1 MFGKRIRAL
10 VALTG
15 AAALMTLSSGSAL
28 AQKQAGPVPVFV
40 GTFPGLGTAEEQIHQ
55 GAQAAAKALHVN
67 LKWFAPASGSVSDQ
81 LSATES
87 ALSLPN
93 LKGLSVVAADP
104 NSLEGVMRKAKAK
117 GVAIS
122 QLSACTPKATAPI
135 CYSTDFEKAGQSVAQ
150 RMATLMRGT
159 GKVVI
164 ATGTPGDVNHK
175 LRVKG
180 FTEYMKAH
188 DPNIQIVQTIPNCDS
203 ADTTVQCAE
212 TALSAHPDLTGY
224 YATGAAAADGAS
236 SVFPKAGKHVIVS
249 AVDDDPT
256 TIAGIKNGSITFTY
270 VQQLWCGGYLMVLL
284 PYEEAFKG
292 LVPKQKFVDTGI
304 AFVGKT
310 NVNTYKQAQTA
321 NCNKLLKY
329 INTNVM
335 KKG

>member
-1 MFGKRIRAL
+1 MPLI
-10 VALTG
+10 VALG
-15 AAALMTLSSGSAL
+15 SAAILMTLSSGPAL
-28 AQKQAGPVPVFV
+28 AQKQAGPTPLFV
-40 GTFPGLGTAEEQIHQ
+40 GTFPGLGLAEQQIHQ

-67 LKWFAPASGSVSDQ
+67 LDWFAPASGAVSDQ
-81 LSATES
+81 LTATES

-104 NSLEGVMRKAKAK
+104 NSLEGVMRQAKAK
-117 GVAIS
+117 GIAIS

-135 CYSTDFEKAGQSVAQ
+135 CYSTDFEKAGQEVAQ
-150 RMATLMRGT
+150 KMATLMNGS

-164 ATGTPGDVNHK
+164 ATGIPGDVNHQ

-188 DPNIQIVQTIPNCDS
+188 DPKIQIVQTIPNCDS

-224 YATGAAAADGAS
+224 YATGAAAADGAA

-256 TIAGIKNGSITFTY
+256 TISGIKKGSISFTY

-284 PYEEAFKG
+284 PYEQAFKG
-292 LVPKQKFVDTGI
+292 LVPHQKFVDTGI
-304 AFVGKT
+304 AFVDKS
-310 NVNTYKQAQTA
+310 NVNTYKAAQTA
-321 NCNKLLKY
+321 NCNKLINY
-329 INTNVM
+329 INTKVM
-335 KKG
+335 K